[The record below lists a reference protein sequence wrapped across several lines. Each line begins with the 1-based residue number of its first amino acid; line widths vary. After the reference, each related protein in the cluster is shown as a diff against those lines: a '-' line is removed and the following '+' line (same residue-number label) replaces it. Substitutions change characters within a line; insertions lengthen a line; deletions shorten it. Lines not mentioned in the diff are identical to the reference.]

1 MQMKLAVQS
10 FKSDEHD
17 FKRWSNMRVERNDV
31 LGVFKKT
38 IACYEN
44 AKTGDTKVSDNKMR
58 DLKKALQS
66 NTSVLGW
73 TVWAAYNAATE
84 WASHVNAG
92 VREIKGA
99 KHNVERSRQTE
110 VAKMLR
116 SNPWKE
122 MAGTE

>member
-1 MQMKLAVQS
+1 MKTAVIA
-10 FKSDEHD
+10 FKSDEQD
-17 FKRWSNMRVERNDV
+17 FKKWATTSVERDDV

-38 IACYEN
+38 LASYEN

-58 DLKKALQS
+58 DLKIALQN
-66 NTSVLGW
+66 NTNHLGW
-73 TVWAAYNAATE
+73 TVWAAYNAATY
-84 WASHVNAG
+84 WASHLDQG
-92 VREIKGA
+92 VREVRGSY
-99 KHNVERSRQTE
+99 HNVERTRQTD